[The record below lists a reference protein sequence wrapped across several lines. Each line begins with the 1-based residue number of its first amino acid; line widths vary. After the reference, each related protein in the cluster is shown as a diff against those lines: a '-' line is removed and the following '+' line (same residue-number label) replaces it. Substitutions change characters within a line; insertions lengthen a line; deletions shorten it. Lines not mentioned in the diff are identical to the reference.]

1 MNEIVP
7 IKFHS
12 VSCNNIKN
20 KTEFVN
26 SWGGAEIG
34 IVILSSVTTR
44 EQQYSTYFPYTFRLT
59 VQQTDMK

>member
-20 KTEFVN
+20 KTEFFN
-26 SWGGAEIG
+26 SWWGGEIG
-34 IVILSSVTTR
+34 IVILSTLTTR
-44 EQQYSTYFPYTFRLT
+44 E
-59 VQQTDMK
+59 

>member
-26 SWGGAEIG
+26 SWGGG
-34 IVILSSVTTR
+34 RNRDCHSLVGNH
-44 EQQYSTYFPYTFRLT
+44 
-59 VQQTDMK
+59 